1 MSRDGVVGLVVVAG
15 SLGLYWI
22 AGDLPQ
28 PSLVP
33 IGPGFYPRILFA
45 VTAVLGGLLVVT
57 DLTTPRRGAR
67 APGHYRLVVL
77 AFAIF
82 TGYVVALAPLGYR
95 VATFL
100 FVGVLQAV
108 LEPPRGWGWGRVV
121 AMAVATTAV
130 TYYVFEGY
138 LSVLLPRG
146 RLTGF

>member
-1 MSRDGVVGLVVVAG
+1 MSRDGVLGLVVLAG
-15 SLGLYWI
+15 SLGLYRM

-33 IGPGFYPRILFA
+33 IGPGFYPRILFL
-45 VTAVLGGLLVVT
+45 VTAVLGGALLAS
-57 DLTTPRRGAR
+57 DLGAR
-67 APGHYRLVVL
+67 RAAAAPGRYRLVL
-77 AFAIF
+77 LTFAVF
-82 TGYVVALAPLGYR
+82 TGYVLALAPLGYR

-100 FVGVLQAV
+100 FVGALQA
-108 LEPPRGWGWGRVV
+108 LLGTPRGWGWGLVV
-121 AMAVATTAV
+121 ASALATTAV